1 MTTWSTFR
9 SLDMGQVG
17 VAIFLGISALL
28 GSTSRRRPVPWLVQR
43 LRRLFPAY
51 WLVMIVSFIVAWATG
66 YKTFTPGQV
75 VSQMLGLGLLT
86 HPGSLVNWRRG
97 SSRSSSYVT
106 SASSSPGS

>member
-1 MTTWSTFR
+1 
-9 SLDMGQVG
+9 MGQLG

-28 GSTSRRRPVPWLVQR
+28 GSTSRRPPVPWLVQR

-51 WLVMIVSFIVAWATG
+51 WLVMIVSFILAWATG

-86 HPGSLVNWRRG
+86 HPGSLVNVGDVVHHAPPRMLRLPLLRQAREPPAPRPL
-97 SSRSSSYVT
+97 SS
-106 SASSSPGS
+106 